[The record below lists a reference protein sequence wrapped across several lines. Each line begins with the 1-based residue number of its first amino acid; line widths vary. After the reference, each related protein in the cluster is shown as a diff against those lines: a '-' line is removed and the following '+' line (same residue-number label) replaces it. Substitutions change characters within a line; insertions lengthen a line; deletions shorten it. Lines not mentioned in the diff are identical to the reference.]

1 MATAKKTKNISAG
14 VGAKP
19 KKAGLV
25 DPKGAWTKIQERTIG
40 KAKSGA
46 KLSKKKK

>member
-14 VGAKP
+14 VGGKQP
-19 KKAGLV
+19 KAGMV
-25 DPKGAWTKIQERTIG
+25 DPKGAWTKVQVRTLG
-40 KAKSGA
+40 NAKSGV